1 MKPTLGDL
9 FKKITFLG
17 ISLFLDGWVIHFFFF
32 IKRRTVMKAVG
43 GIDNR
48 HDGIHGRCILTSI

>member
-32 IKRRTVMKAVG
+32 HKKKDSYESCRG
-43 GIDNR
+43 NR
-48 HDGIHGRCILTSI
+48 Q